1 MKNFF
6 RKVAFGIGLNEEVP
20 SDPLNW
26 ALNQVDKI
34 PDFSWKGKILTE
46 KELRGHYRDWVYG
59 DREKLRKKYKN
70 NKTLYKLYTKS
81 YGGQIHFDIFG
92 IDKKRKILGLSGF
105 AGQQILID
113 LDNKRIIVVSSLY
126 RNYNWKKIVHSV
138 IKG

>member
-6 RKVAFGIGLNEEVP
+6 RKVAFGLKPEEKAP
-20 SDPLNW
+20 SDP
-26 ALNQVDKI
+26 
-34 PDFSWKGKILTE
+34 
-46 KELRGHYRDWVYG
+46 
-59 DREKLRKKYKN
+59 
-70 NKTLYKLYTKS
+70 YTKS

-92 IDKKRKILGLSGF
+92 IDKTRKILGLSGF

>member
-1 MKNFF
+1 MATRFDYLRIAKAIMDDYQKQNCVGKYLKEIYERRIPKNINHDGD
-6 RKVAFGIGLNEEVP
+6 KAE
-20 SDPLNW
+20 PLFN
-26 ALNQVDKI
+26 
-34 PDFSWKGKILTE
+34 
-46 KELRGHYRDWVYG
+46 R
-59 DREKLRKKYKN
+59 
-70 NKTLYKLYTKS
+70 TKS

-92 IDKKRKILGLSGF
+92 IDKTRKILGLSGF